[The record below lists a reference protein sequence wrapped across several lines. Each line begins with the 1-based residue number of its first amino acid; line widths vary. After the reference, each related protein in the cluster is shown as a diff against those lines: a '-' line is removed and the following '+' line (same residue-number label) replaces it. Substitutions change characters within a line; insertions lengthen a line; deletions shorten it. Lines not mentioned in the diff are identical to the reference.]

1 MSRNSDQ
8 SKFALAM
15 TVGTLIASNIVG
27 GLAAGYFLDRW
38 LQTSPWLLIAGTIL
52 GTVGAFAS
60 LYRIM
65 SRLD

>member
-1 MSRNSDQ
+1 
-8 SKFALAM
+8 M

>member
-1 MSRNSDQ
+1 
-8 SKFALAM
+8 M

-27 GLAAGYFLDRW
+27 GLVAGYFLDRW